1 MAAAKANTPGRDRI
15 TEYHE
20 QFAAAIVK
28 QIEAGTAPW
37 QRPWKP
43 GEQALPRN
51 AITGN
56 AYTGGN
62 ALRLSL
68 RGPERGFTDNRWA
81 TYRQIKEAG
90 GHVRKGERG
99 EHIVFFRTQKLVPKK
114 DEAGRHLVDGE
125 GRPVY
130 ERPEQRF
137 PLQRVYTVFN
147 VEQTRDLDLPPR
159 QAAVAAWQ
167 AHQAAEAVIETA
179 KVPIRHVAG
188 DRAYYSPQADQ
199 IVLPARGQFPSAEAY
214 YATALHELSHA
225 SGHQT
230 RMDRKTFYNG
240 VKAGFGSP
248 AYAREELRAEISAMM
263 TGERIGVGHLPRDG
277 HGNSAAYV
285 KSWIKALSD
294 EPREIYRAAAE
305 AERISRYLLE
315 PARER
320 MHQIGRDSS
329 TPPHATEM
337 RVPGITPPVPAR
349 QQPALAPGR

>member
-1 MAAAKANTPGRDRI
+1 MAAAKANTRGRDRI
-15 TEYHE
+15 NEYHE
-20 QFAAAIVK
+20 QFAATIVK

-43 GEQALPRN
+43 GEQTSPRN
-51 AITGN
+51 AITGIR
-56 AYTGGN
+56 YTGGN

-68 RGPERGFTDNRWA
+68 RGQERGFADNRWA

-90 GHVRKGERG
+90 GYVLKGQRG
-99 EHIVFFRTQKLVPKK
+99 EHIVFVQHNRLVPKK
-114 DEAGRHLVDGE
+114 DEAGRHLVDSE

-130 ERPEQRF
+130 ERSERGSF
-137 PLQRVYTVFN
+137 SRLHTVFN

-159 QAAVAAWQ
+159 QTPVAGWQ
-167 AHQAAEAVIETA
+167 AHQAAEAVMETA
-179 KVPIRHVAG
+179 NVPIKHVAG

-199 IVLPARGQFPSAEAY
+199 IVLPERRQFPSAEAY

-225 SGHQT
+225 SGHQS

-263 TGERIGVGHLPRDG
+263 TGERLGIGHLPRDG
-277 HGNSAAYV
+277 HGNGAAYV
-285 KSWIKALSD
+285 KSWIQALSD

-305 AERISRYLLE
+305 AERISRYLME

-320 MHQIGRDSS
+320 IQQIGRDK
-329 TPPHATEM
+329 PPAPDAAEM
-337 RVPGITPPVPAR
+337 RVPALTPPAPVR
-349 QQPALAPGR
+349 QQPALTPGR